1 MSHALLRSWSEF
13 RLHSIIPQDRAF
25 VPASRVMATGRLF
38 RGLSVC
44 EYQFDGR
51 AAETDLL
58 NSVRSALGRGGD
70 ARVVELPRFVFDMNG
85 KFVDHFPV
93 LHQDTV
99 SLEFQLVFAA
109 LQLAAADGGGAGQR
123 DRICLRAGDRSAEQR
138 EC

>member
-1 MSHALLRSWSEF
+1 MVSSRPGVKF
-13 RLHSIIPQDRAF
+13 ILHLVIPRYRAF
-25 VPASRVMATGRLF
+25 VPASRSRPLAGCSG
-38 RGLSVC
+38 GLVA

-51 AAETDLL
+51 ATETDLFD
-58 NSVRSALGRGGD
+58 SARSALRRGRD

-109 LQLAAADGGGAGQR
+109 LQLAAADG
-123 DRICLRAGDRSAEQR
+123 
-138 EC
+138 